1 MVVTEMETFN
11 EYQAAQFRVALLLKK
26 YKFGAVS
33 AAKYLNKPRGLVQS
47 WMQIG
52 NKHHLAKEK
61 IRIKSFEKI
70 LKNLRRRIT
79 KEHMDYFLVK
89 RLFVL
94 SLPVSFISKTLE
106 IPTSTVR
113 SWRLGKVPVDIKQFF
128 YDRKLVDS
136 QFNKLL
142 KSLKMEITSHNI
154 EYFISLR
161 LAHMSQVKDGRRR
174 IGGRIISNILTN
186 HFGYIEPIPE
196 KTISCWIDGKRKP
209 WDAFKALMDER
220 MIEREINKIIDE
232 LTYKYLSYHLSRS
245 LADQHGWRYSKISKV
260 LDIDKELVRGWVKKN
275 RGNPVAKIFYNDKIV
290 EDEIEKYLNDYQ
302 PDFEDDKNKCPE
314 LTIEGTLSSASEGYG
329 SKNIESEN
337 DDQKDIINK
346 NLEHELIYHLETIP
360 TGVTSAKVLKS
371 ILIHCNSATVAEI
384 QKVLNLSKS
393 IVRDKR
399 TGKWMLKRYFENN
412 ADEATLEGELAQ
424 INCKKGQNDEVI
436 C

>member
-1 MVVTEMETFN
+1 MVVPEMETFN

-33 AAKYLNKPRGLVQS
+33 AAKYLNKPRGLIQS

-61 IRIKSFEKI
+61 IKIKSFEKI
-70 LKNLRRRIT
+70 LKNLRRKLT

-94 SLPVSFISKTLE
+94 DLPTSFISKKLE

-113 SWRLGKVPVDIKQFF
+113 SWRMGKVPADVKQFF
-128 YDRKLVDS
+128 YDRKLVDL
-136 QFNKLL
+136 QFSKLL
-142 KSLKMEITSHNI
+142 KSLKMEITSHNL

-161 LAHMSQVKDGRRR
+161 FAKMSKVKDGRRK

-209 WDAFKALMDER
+209 WDAFKVLMDER
-220 MIEREINKIIDE
+220 MVEQEINKIVDE
-232 LTYKYLSYHLSRS
+232 LTYKYLSYHLSKS
-245 LADQHGWRYSKISKV
+245 LADQYGWKYSKISKF
-260 LDIDKELVRGWVKKN
+260 LGIDKELVRGWIKKN
-275 RGNPVAKIFYNDKIV
+275 RGNPVAKLFYNDIIV
-290 EDEIEKYLNDYQ
+290 EDEVKEYLNRYQ
-302 PDFEDDKNKCPE
+302 LNVEDEENTSQE
-314 LTIEGTLSSASEGYG
+314 LVVNSTLSSNKDSLS
-329 SKNIESEN
+329 SKNIQSDE
-337 DDQKDIINK
+337 DKPDFLNK
-346 NLEHELIYHLETIP
+346 ALEHELIYHLETIP

-371 ILIHCNSATVAEI
+371 ILIHCNTATVAEI
-384 QKVLNLSKS
+384 EKVLRLSKF
-393 IVRDKR
+393 IIRNKR
-399 TGKWMLKRYFENN
+399 TGKWMLKRYSDSS
-412 ADEATLEGELAQ
+412 ADEGTLEEEFAQ
-424 INCKKGQNDEVI
+424 INYEKGQDDEVI

>member
-1 MVVTEMETFN
+1 METFN

-33 AAKYLNKPRGLVQS
+33 AAKYLNKPRGLIQS

-70 LKNLRRRIT
+70 LKNLRKKIT

-89 RLFVL
+89 RLFAL
-94 SLPVSFISKTLE
+94 SLPASFISKTLE

-113 SWRLGKVPVDIKQFF
+113 SWRMGKVPADVKQFF
-128 YDRKLVDS
+128 YDRKLVDLQS
-136 QFNKLL
+136 SKLL
-142 KSLKMEITSHNI
+142 KSLKMEITSHNL

-161 LAHMSQVKDGRRR
+161 LAQMSKVKDGRRK

-209 WDAFKALMDER
+209 WDAFKVLMDES
-220 MIEREINKIIDE
+220 MIEREINKIVDE
-232 LTYKYLSYHLSRS
+232 LTYKYLSYHLSKS
-245 LADQHGWRYSKISKV
+245 LADQYGWRYCKISKV
-260 LDIDKELVRGWVKKN
+260 LEIDKELVRGWIKKN
-275 RGNPVAKIFYNDKIV
+275 RGNPVAKIFYNDMIV
-290 EDEIEKYLNDYQ
+290 EDEVKEYLNSNQ
-302 PDFEDDKNKCPE
+302 LNVEDEKNTSKE
-314 LTIEGTLSSASEGYG
+314 LVIDGALSSNRDSVG
-329 SKNIESEN
+329 SKNIQSE
-337 DDQKDIINK
+337 KDKQENIINK
-346 NLEHELIYHLETIP
+346 ALEHELIYHLETIP

-371 ILIHCNSATVAEI
+371 ILIHCNKATVAEI
-384 QKVLNLSKS
+384 EKVLRLSKS
-393 IVRDKR
+393 IIRNKR
-399 TGKWMLKRYFENN
+399 TGKWMLKRYSSSN
-412 ADEATLEGELAQ
+412 ADEVALEGELAQ
-424 INCKKGQNDEVI
+424 INYKRGQDDEVI